1 MVRNRL
7 SVWFSI
13 VVVSMVKIPDF
24 SDLHDM
30 VDQISLYDESYP
42 QDTFS
47 ILPVVGVPF
56 AYNQFRQGRGN
67 LPSTIASL
75 MLGVGMSESAMY
87 FGLRQA
93 GYSSTEIALA
103 RIGSAAGF
111 RFAGRGLTG
120 LMIWGPRTTA
130 GLSWGIPFWFWP
142 LAFYEI
148 WQAGDWWMES
158 GRIDAYGHLAD
169 YYSE

>member
-1 MVRNRL
+1 MGL
-7 SVWFSI
+7 F
-13 VVVSMVKIPDF
+13 PDF
-24 SDLHDM
+24 TPLHEMID
-30 VDQISLYDESYP
+30 DISLYDSNYP
-42 QDTFS
+42 QDTLA

-103 RIGSAAGF
+103 RAGSALGF
-111 RFAGRGLTG
+111 RFGGRGMTG
-120 LMIWGPRTTA
+120 LMIWGPRTAA
-130 GLSWGIPFWFWP
+130 GLTWAVP
-142 LAFYEI
+142 LWVMPWAMYET
-148 WQAGDWWMES
+148 WNLAHWWHTE
-158 GRIDAYGHLAD
+158 GQIDFMTSLAAD
-169 YYSE
+169 APWERL